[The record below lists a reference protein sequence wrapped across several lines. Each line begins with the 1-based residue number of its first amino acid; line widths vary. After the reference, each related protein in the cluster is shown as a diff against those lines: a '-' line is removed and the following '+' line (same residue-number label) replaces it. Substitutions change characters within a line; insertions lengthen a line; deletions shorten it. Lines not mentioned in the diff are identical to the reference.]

1 MIFKISFSALT
12 KQEIMKWMILLL
24 FLSSFLSGCTL
35 QERENALQKKEVELN
50 EREQQLILR
59 EKAIQ
64 LKEEELAKLDVPKDS
79 SLVDSSVY
87 NPQIVGTW
95 NVKMVCTETT
105 CTGSAVGDTR
115 NEVWQINYESN
126 RVLAQARSGNQLVR
140 IYNGIY
146 TGNTLELVEDAQVSP
161 SQPATRMVARLRIT
175 SDNKM
180 EGQREILR
188 EGDCKIIYSMDMTK
202 Q

>member
-1 MIFKISFSALT
+1 
-12 KQEIMKWMILLL
+12 MKWILLWL
-24 FLSSFLSGCTL
+24 FLFPFFSSCTL
-35 QERENALQKKEVELN
+35 QERETALQKREAALN

-64 LKEEELAKLDVPKDS
+64 LKEEDLAKLQNPVDS
-79 SLVDSSVY
+79 ISIDSSVY
-87 NPQIVGTW
+87 NANIVGTW

-105 CTGSAVGDTR
+105 CAGSAVGDTR
-115 NEVWQINYESN
+115 TETWQINYESN
-126 RVLAQARSGNQLVR
+126 KVIAQARAGNQLVR
-140 IYNGIY
+140 IYTGMY
-146 TGNTLELVEDAQVSP
+146 TGNTLELVEDREISP

-175 SDNKM
+175 SDTKM
-180 EGQREILR
+180 EGSREILR

>member
-1 MIFKISFSALT
+1 MLIVPIF
-12 KQEIMKWMILLL
+12 
-24 FLSSFLSGCTL
+24 SGCTL
-35 QERENALQKKEVELN
+35 QERENALQRREVELN

-59 EKAIQ
+59 EKALQ
-64 LKEEELAKLDVPKDS
+64 LREEEFTKLQVNADS
-79 SLVDSSVY
+79 TLIDSSVY
-87 NPQIVGTW
+87 NPQIIGTW

-105 CTGSAVGDTR
+105 CSGSAVGDTR
-115 NEVWQINYESN
+115 NEVWQINYEAN
-126 RVLAQARSGNQLVR
+126 RVLAQARAGNQLVR